1 MMLYMLVDSPD
12 SQICGFIGLSPYSVQ
27 RSVAHFIVT
36 TTSSRSAFRFVGAI
50 RKVSWFR
57 HRLYIEYVPT
67 QSLGFAT
74 PRSVWPIIFITCAHC
89 TLRETVIHFVHCH
102 IQSTNSMSARSG
114 GFSKT
119 IQASRQRSRRTH
131 WPVMPRDMLGWV
143 LPTPHTISTEL
154 PHQELNSP
162 VLRQKILR
170 QSVLLGKP
178 ANGKG
183 QRQGKFRLRNSI
195 QQGV

>member
-36 TTSSRSAFRFVGAI
+36 TTSSRSAFRFVRAI

-102 IQSTNSMSARSG
+102 IQYQPIQCLLALGVS
-114 GFSKT
+114 SKPF
-119 IQASRQRSRRTH
+119 R
-131 WPVMPRDMLGWV
+131 PVVKDLGEHID
-143 LPTPHTISTEL
+143 LSCHRICLAGSYPHLTLS
-154 PHQELNSP
+154 
-162 VLRQKILR
+162 
-170 QSVLLGKP
+170 
-178 ANGKG
+178 
-183 QRQGKFRLRNSI
+183 
-195 QQGV
+195 